1 MMFYQEKI
9 PSPGPRPDVPL
20 SRLTLEEAVKG
31 SLAPGLAACTTTD
44 KDEEPFGG

>member
-31 SLAPGLAACTTTD
+31 SLAAGTPTD